1 MKILSCAMRGR
12 SEGEWYSTPHRQRL
26 EIGTAISNAVT
37 SVLKDCL
44 IIEIKNDD
52 EES

>member
-12 SEGEWYSTPHRQRL
+12 SEGEWHSTPHHQHL
-26 EIGTAISNAVT
+26 EMGTMISNAVT

-44 IIEIKNDD
+44 VLEIY
-52 EES
+52 EED